1 MAFMSGLLVRSTA
14 CKLKTATYSQ
24 PNSTTSLWK
33 KLSASAKNK
42 KIVML
47 TTFQILRSG
56 LIRNGLRQKR
66 PKSSNATTT
75 ASLPNFGNLDPN
87 FVSHEQLYQYS
98 IQKVFIIYLR
108 KYLLVDTCM
117 YYVGSRQ
124 IKFFLQKVIIF

>member
-1 MAFMSGLLVRSTA
+1 
-14 CKLKTATYSQ
+14 
-24 PNSTTSLWK
+24 
-33 KLSASAKNK
+33 
-42 KIVML
+42 ML

-66 PKSSNATTT
+66 PKSTNARTT